1 MELVLKKGLLNLM
14 GEVINAGLCTV
25 CGACVGTCPYLKV
38 YREKVVMIDMCTLQ
52 EGQCYNVCPRTRTDY
67 EELNKRVFNKGRDD
81 SLLGT
86 YRRLVNGRAKDEEI
100 RRIGQYGGTVSALV
114 RYALERKLADSAL
127 LARRGTK
134 NPLLPEPMIATKSE
148 QVELS
153 SGSKYTAC
161 PNLSLLEK
169 ALKTYKAP
177 LVVGRG
183 CQITATR
190 KKQMV
195 NSEAQRIP
203 LTIGLFCMWA
213 LNYRELAFFLS
224 DKVDFDAVAKFDI
237 PEGKF
242 VAMMKDGGKLNFPFE
257 EIKMR
262 RLNTCDLC
270 YDFTNE
276 FADISVGS
284 TELEDDWN
292 TVIVRSESG
301 ERFWEEALRDGVVE
315 EKPFLE
321 ERRLLLRKAAEG
333 KKERTLKLLKDKFGS
348 DKDSPLG
355 YLVLS
360 DKEMAGGLK

>member
-1 MELVLKKGLLNLM
+1 MEFVLKKGLLNLM
-14 GEVINAGLCTV
+14 GEVVNTGLCTV

-52 EGQCYNVCPRTRTDY
+52 EGQCYNICPRTRTDY
-67 EELNKRVFNKGRDD
+67 EELNKRVFGKGRDD
-81 SLLGT
+81 SVLGT
-86 YRRLVNGRAKDEEI
+86 HRRLVNGRAKDERI
-100 RRIGQYGGTVSALV
+100 RKMGQYGGTVTALV

-127 LARRGTK
+127 LARRGVK
-134 NPLLPEPMIATKSE
+134 NPLLPEPMIATRAE
-148 QVELS
+148 QVELAV
-153 SGSKYTAC
+153 GSKYTAC

-183 CQITATR
+183 CQITAVR

-195 NSEAQRIP
+195 NNEAQRIP

-213 LNYRELAFFLS
+213 LDYRELESFLS

-237 PEGKF
+237 PEGEF
-242 VAMMKDGGKLNFPFE
+242 VAMLKDGRKINFPFE
-257 EIKMR
+257 EIKMKR
-262 RLNTCDLC
+262 RSTCDLC

-292 TVIVRSESG
+292 TVIVRSERG
-301 ERFWEEALRDGVVE
+301 EKFWDDALRDGIVE

-321 ERRLLLRKAAEG
+321 ERRLLLRRASEG
-333 KKERTLKLLKDKFGS
+333 KKERTLNLLKEKFGNEG
-348 DKDSPLG
+348 SPLG

-360 DKEMAGGLK
+360 EKEMSGGLK